1 MLRRLAEFGDQC
13 SSADAYAL
21 ADPSLVE
28 SCVPMAAEVLGR
40 RGRWREAIALSD
52 AYRSYIRRHYGEEM
66 LTAAG
71 IAAALAESSKR
82 MPMDVLFPLWFEG
95 MRDSVEAGGQAPDS
109 AALQAII
116 QIGKEFC
123 NHPRQGARLRKLAFR
138 AGRLCADKAPPIWS
152 SSVSYTLPKDSPR

>member
-1 MLRRLAEFGDQC
+1 
-13 SSADAYAL
+13 
-21 ADPSLVE
+21 
-28 SCVPMAAEVLGR
+28 
-40 RGRWREAIALSD
+40 
-52 AYRSYIRRHYGEEM
+52 
-66 LTAAG
+66 
-71 IAAALAESSKR
+71 
-82 MPMDVLFPLWFEG
+82 

-138 AGRLCADKAPPIWS
+138 AGRLCADKARPIWS